1 MSTKY
6 GHKNMSVKNVS
17 AKCGNHLMD
26 PFNFPL
32 NEKVV
37 QGWLWLQRSFSNND
51 DDDKTATRTS
61 QNNRFNEQKQSLCTC
76 VLCFC
81 TFLCRHQQNNNVKSP
96 NARFFG
102 EREHTTVKFSFSF
115 PT

>member
-1 MSTKY
+1 MITKY

-37 QGWLWLQRSFSNND
+37 QGWLWLQHNFEGKCGNRHPLYYSFL
-51 DDDKTATRTS
+51 TRECA
-61 QNNRFNEQKQSLCTC
+61 QLNERVIIT
-76 VLCFC
+76 
-81 TFLCRHQQNNNVKSP
+81 
-96 NARFFG
+96 
-102 EREHTTVKFSFSF
+102 
-115 PT
+115 

>member
-37 QGWLWLQRSFSNND
+37 QGWLWLQHNFEETCGNRHPLYYYCPPPPPDISPSKNPLRSCINPRLISG
-51 DDDKTATRTS
+51 
-61 QNNRFNEQKQSLCTC
+61 SLRNIT
-76 VLCFC
+76 
-81 TFLCRHQQNNNVKSP
+81 
-96 NARFFG
+96 
-102 EREHTTVKFSFSF
+102 
-115 PT
+115 

>member
-26 PFNFPL
+26 SFNFPL

-37 QGWLWLQRSFSNND
+37 QGMALV
-51 DDDKTATRTS
+51 TAQFR
-61 QNNRFNEQKQSLCTC
+61 R
-76 VLCFC
+76 
-81 TFLCRHQQNNNVKSP
+81 NVW
-96 NARFFG
+96 
-102 EREHTTVKFSFSF
+102 
-115 PT
+115 

>member
-1 MSTKY
+1 MITKY

-37 QGWLWLQRSFSNND
+37 QGWLWLQHNFEEMCGNRHPLYYSLPLIYLALPLTNWHCHLL
-51 DDDKTATRTS
+51 TGIATY
-61 QNNRFNEQKQSLCTC
+61 
-76 VLCFC
+76 
-81 TFLCRHQQNNNVKSP
+81 
-96 NARFFG
+96 
-102 EREHTTVKFSFSF
+102 
-115 PT
+115 